1 MSLNFHRI
9 IPKRND
15 SGLQSVKRVPIEAK
29 RNDSG
34 LKSVERAPIENLIV
48 KNLMIS
54 SLDDSGTQGFKV
66 SSLNHFNKPTY
77 PPTHLPYVN
86 PSPRPPT
93 KPTPTYI
100 SFFTKNH
107 SPSYFLR

>member
-1 MSLNFHRI
+1 MTLNSHRI

-15 SGLQSVKRVPIEAK
+15 SRLQSVKRVPIEAK

-54 SLDDSGTQGFKV
+54 SLDDFETHGFTL
-66 SSLNHFNKPTY
+66 SSLNYFNKPTY
-77 PPTHLPYVN
+77 PPHLP
-86 PSPRPPT
+86 PT
-93 KPTPTYI
+93 I
-100 SFFTKNH
+100 
-107 SPSYFLR
+107 R